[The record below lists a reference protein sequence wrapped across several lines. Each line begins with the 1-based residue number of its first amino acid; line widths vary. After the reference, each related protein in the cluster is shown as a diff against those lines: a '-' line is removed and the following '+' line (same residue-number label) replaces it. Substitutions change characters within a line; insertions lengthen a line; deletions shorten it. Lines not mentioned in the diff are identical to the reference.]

1 MSESTNI
8 KMLRR
13 LLDKELR
20 ADIDQLVSQRPVP
33 HRAWMTPSSAG
44 VPRIDESGEPGFDQV
59 PDDFDDPIEHAKRL
73 EHAKRRLLDLLQQPV
88 PRTTKEEA
96 EILVTLYLI
105 ITEGR
110 DKTETPIT
118 QRELAKNL
126 GCSTGLIAKTK
137 SWEAL
142 MIRRRLGL
150 PAPSPSVVT
159 LSDEMQAIG
168 IGSDVGD
175 EVSLLDRLIAEQEA
189 DCDPS
194 PLDDQETTKPPR
206 EYKRL

>member
-1 MSESTNI
+1 MSNGMPESTI
-8 KMLRR
+8 VTVLRR
-13 LLDKELR
+13 LLDKELH
-20 ADIDQLVSQRPVP
+20 ADFDQLVSQRPMP
-33 HRAWMTPSSAG
+33 HRAWMTPAGKG
-44 VPRIDESGEPGFDQV
+44 VPRVDESGEPGFDQADLEV
-59 PDDFDDPIEHAKRL
+59 SDPVEQT
-73 EHAKRRLLDLLQQPV
+73 KRRIQDLLQQPI
-88 PRTTKEEA
+88 RRATKEEA
-96 EILVTLYLI
+96 EILVMLYLI

-110 DKTETPIT
+110 DETEKPVTL
-118 QRELAKNL
+118 REMAKNL

-142 MIRRRLGL
+142 MIRRRSGL

-175 EVSLLDRLIAEQEA
+175 EVSPLDRLIAEQEA

-206 EYKRL
+206 EYKQL